1 MRPLVIGS
9 RASRLALAQTEIVA
23 SEIRRLAPGLEITI
37 TRISTA
43 GDRNRRTPLDRIPD
57 VGFFVKELEE
67 ALADKRIDIAVHSL
81 KDLPT
86 DLRDGL
92 SIAAVPE
99 RADPRDVFISKSGKL
114 AGIPAGAKIGTSSVR
129 RAIQLAAVRPDL
141 EMVGLRGNVDTRV
154 RKVESGNLDGVIM
167 AAAGL
172 IRLGWQDR
180 ITEYLSPE
188 QFLPPAGQGALAIE
202 IRSADSELAALLAP
216 LNHQPTWQAVTAE
229 RAFLKE
235 LGGGCRAPIAALGR
249 VANDVLK
256 LSGMVAGPQTKHI
269 VRASLAGG
277 ASDPQQAG
285 VALAA
290 LMRSKGASEI
300 LNEVRTGEGW

>member
-1 MRPLVIGS
+1 M
-9 RASRLALAQTEIVA
+9 
-23 SEIRRLAPGLEITI
+23 
-37 TRISTA
+37 
-43 GDRNRRTPLDRIPD
+43 
-57 VGFFVKELEE
+57 
-67 ALADKRIDIAVHSL
+67 
-81 KDLPT
+81 
-86 DLRDGL
+86 
-92 SIAAVPE
+92 
-99 RADPRDVFISKSGKL
+99 
-114 AGIPAGAKIGTSSVR
+114 
-129 RAIQLAAVRPDL
+129 
-141 EMVGLRGNVDTRV
+141 
-154 RKVESGNLDGVIM
+154 
-167 AAAGL
+167 
-172 IRLGWQDR
+172 
-180 ITEYLSPE
+180 
-188 QFLPPAGQGALAIE
+188 
-202 IRSADSELAALLAP
+202 LAP

>member
-67 ALADKRIDIAVHSL
+67 ALVDKRIDIAVHSF

-180 ITEYLSPE
+180 ITEYL
-188 QFLPPAGQGALAIE
+188 
-202 IRSADSELAALLAP
+202 
-216 LNHQPTWQAVTAE
+216 
-229 RAFLKE
+229 
-235 LGGGCRAPIAALGR
+235 
-249 VANDVLK
+249 
-256 LSGMVAGPQTKHI
+256 
-269 VRASLAGG
+269 
-277 ASDPQQAG
+277 
-285 VALAA
+285 
-290 LMRSKGASEI
+290 
-300 LNEVRTGEGW
+300 